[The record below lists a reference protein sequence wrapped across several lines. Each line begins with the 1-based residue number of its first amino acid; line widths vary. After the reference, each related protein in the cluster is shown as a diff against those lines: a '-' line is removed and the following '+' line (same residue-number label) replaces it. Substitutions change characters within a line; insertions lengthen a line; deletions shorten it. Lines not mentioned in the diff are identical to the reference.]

1 MNRVPSDISKF
12 RNLAQKANNLVIEK
26 MKQEEEWEN
35 VPEEFE
41 DAIMGELMED
51 PVILPGSGKAMDRK
65 NIVRHLLS
73 VPNDPFNRQALT
85 EDMLIPATEL
95 KLKIARW
102 REEQRNKRL

>member
-1 MNRVPSDISKF
+1 MEKVLNRAQSDVTKF
-12 RNLAQKANNLVIEK
+12 SALAEKANKLVIERRT
-26 MKQEEEWEN
+26 QEEEWDN

-65 NIVRHLLS
+65 NIIRHLLS

-95 KLKIARW
+95 K
-102 REEQRNKRL
+102 